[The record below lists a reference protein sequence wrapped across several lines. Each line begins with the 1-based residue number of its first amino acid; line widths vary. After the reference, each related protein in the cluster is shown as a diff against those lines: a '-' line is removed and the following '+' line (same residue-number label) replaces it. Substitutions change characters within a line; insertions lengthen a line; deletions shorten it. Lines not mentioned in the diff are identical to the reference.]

1 MISKQEDLIDK
12 DMKMEEIQKL
22 YNEAKITI
30 ARQPKYEVHDEIRNM
45 REELRK
51 KNDKENNL
59 FNGCILVN
67 RHNL

>member
-1 MISKQEDLIDK
+1 
-12 DMKMEEIQKL
+12 MEEIQKL

-45 REELRK
+45 REELKK

>member
-45 REELRK
+45 REELKK

-59 FNGCILVN
+59 FNGCILDN

>member
-1 MISKQEDLIDK
+1 MIDK

-45 REELRK
+45 REELKK

-59 FNGCILVN
+59 FNGCILDN